1 MNHKRI
7 ISTALAAA
15 SATGILGAGLT
26 QVPANA
32 ATKSAAPEYVVLT
45 CAGKPAAQ
53 PSGWTPYCADDGV
66 YLSGMHWGSWNSHM
80 ASGYGTVAENDNY
93 PNHAEGTIYTVP
105 ALVTL
110 WGSTSVRNHP
120 GERTYTEMT
129 LIFPGRRPAVY
140 EKVNGRWTAAY
151 PATQTLGI

>member
-7 ISTALAAA
+7 ISTALATA
-15 SATGILGAGLT
+15 SAAAVLGAGVA
-26 QVPANA
+26 QAPANA
-32 ATKSAAPEYVVLT
+32 ATKAAPKYIVLT
-45 CAGKPAAQ
+45 CAGKPTAGPA
-53 PSGWTPYCADDGV
+53 SWTPYCADYGV
-66 YLSGMHWGSWNSHM
+66 YLSGMRWSSWNSHM

-93 PNHAEGTIYTVP
+93 PSHAEGKISTVR
-105 ALVTL
+105 ALVTF

-129 LIFPGRRPAVY
+129 MIFPGQRPAVY
-140 EKVNGRWTAAY
+140 EMVNGKWTVTY